1 MNRDLV
7 IREPVES
14 EIPALVSMA
23 LRSFETTF
31 RGTCD
36 DRDLDAYILETYT
49 EAAFA
54 AELEDESSIFR
65 IASTAA
71 GEILGYAKL
80 RAGHREPGVT
90 GVSPIELQ
98 RLYVNPEL
106 KRSGIGSILISEC
119 LDIARTGGHDVV
131 WLGVWEHNH
140 PARRFYEAKGFSY
153 CGSHE
158 FVMGSDVQTD
168 LLMQRGTSGI

>member
-1 MNRDLV
+1 MSRDLV

-36 DRDLDAYILETYT
+36 DEDLDAYILETYT
-49 EAAFA
+49 EEAFA
-54 AELEDESSIFR
+54 AELEDQTSIFR

-80 RAGHREPGVT
+80 RVGHREPGVT
-90 GVSPIELQ
+90 GISPIELQ
-98 RLYVNPEL
+98 RLYVSPEL
-106 KRSGIGSILISEC
+106 KRGGIGSILMSEC
-119 LDIARTGGHDVV
+119 LDIARTGGHDVI
-131 WLGVWEHNH
+131 WLGVWEHNY
-140 PARRFYEAKGFSY
+140 PARRFYEAKGFEY
-153 CGSHE
+153 CGEHE
-158 FVMGSDVQTD
+158 FVMGKDVQTD
-168 LLMQRGTSGI
+168 LLMQRAP